1 MSLPS
6 LPSLGCHPLMDRIS
20 HRGSTVRATRQLLTM
35 PRWLRSCWSHL
46 HGHTRHAVREAGRQA
61 LLLIEKVLSWLT
73 GCAWTNV
80 FFASA
85 AKPSLY
91 LALKDLA
98 LAVGLMFV
106 AISWLV
112 ILGGRMELA
121 AGLDRSEA
129 ESYFLCNSAS
139 FFVGWAWVVVLRD
152 FAAISGQLALIG
164 PPDTFDVMSLMG
176 LQSKAKLEERSF
188 AAFVGALVG
197 IVIAGPIASVVVIW
211 AKHRFLRAYSRVGQ
225 PSTKGLLLDLLVRGA
240 DEEEGNEMFSKL
252 GRRTKE
258 GREKVRQEADE
269 DPNASHLL

>member
-20 HRGSTVRATRQLLTM
+20 HRGSTGRATRQLLTM

-91 LALKDLA
+91 LALKARRSHPSPTPSPSHPRHHILLSPLPIPQHAPPRSVPPRQDLA

-139 FFVGWAWVVVLRD
+139 FFVGWAWVTSSPRGMMMMMMMPMLM
-152 FAAISGQLALIG
+152 LMM
-164 PPDTFDVMSLMG
+164 VMMLM
-176 LQSKAKLEERSF
+176 
-188 AAFVGALVG
+188 VMMMMTMMMLVMMMLM
-197 IVIAGPIASVVVIW
+197 VTSSP
-211 AKHRFLRAYSRVGQ
+211 
-225 PSTKGLLLDLLVRGA
+225 
-240 DEEEGNEMFSKL
+240 
-252 GRRTKE
+252 
-258 GREKVRQEADE
+258 
-269 DPNASHLL
+269 